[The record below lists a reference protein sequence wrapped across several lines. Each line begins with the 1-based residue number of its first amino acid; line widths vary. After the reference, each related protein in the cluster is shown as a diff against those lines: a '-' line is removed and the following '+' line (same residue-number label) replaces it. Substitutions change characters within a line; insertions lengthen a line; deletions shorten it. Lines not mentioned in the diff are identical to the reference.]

1 VLKEQLE
8 EANLINS
15 RLDEE
20 VALLKRTIQSEKN
33 ANQYSQ
39 HSVSLLQSE
48 VPFVRSFIA
57 SAVATGVGG
66 ANTNASRQ

>member
-48 VPFVRSFIA
+48 VPFGCSFAA
-57 SAVATGVGG
+57 SAVAHRCGWC
-66 ANTNASRQ
+66 